1 MLGLFY
7 SDSVHILSLN
17 ARALPSDIGSLFK
30 KEIKINICQWVLRIL
45 LSEVVDVDTLRKS
58 ESAWTGQHIVCFV
71 DLEIS

>member
-1 MLGLFY
+1 MLVRCRRTLW
-7 SDSVHILSLN
+7 
-17 ARALPSDIGSLFK
+17 SLFK